1 MSSLAVLSCEGTDK
15 EKKSARVIV
24 GLTSQES
31 GQAMLASAGDG
42 GAAQGQEA
50 PAGCGRPAHTQHS
63 VRCTADSGLVAG
75 TW

>member
-1 MSSLAVLSCEGTDK
+1 MSLLAVLSCEGTDK

-24 GLTSQES
+24 SLTSQEY
-31 GQAMLASAGDG
+31 GQATLAGAGDG

-63 VRCTADSGLVAG
+63 VWCTVDSGLVPG